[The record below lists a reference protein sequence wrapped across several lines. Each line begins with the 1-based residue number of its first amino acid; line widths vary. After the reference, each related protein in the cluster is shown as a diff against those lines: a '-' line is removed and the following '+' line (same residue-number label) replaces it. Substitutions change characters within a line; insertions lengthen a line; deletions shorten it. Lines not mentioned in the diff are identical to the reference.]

1 MSKGVIKESIYIYI
15 KMDKKLL
22 SLFNNIFNLSQQYQI
37 KDIYTPVTIE
47 KLEHDYNLED
57 KIEKY
62 VKKLGKAIEKA
73 NTEINPNFIKMYEIL
88 NVNKL

>member
-1 MSKGVIKESIYIYI
+1 
-15 KMDKKLL
+15 MDKKLL
-22 SLFNNIFNLSQQYQI
+22 RLFNTIFNLSQQYQI

>member
-1 MSKGVIKESIYIYI
+1 
-15 KMDKKLL
+15 MDKKLL
-22 SLFNNIFNLSQQYQI
+22 SLFNTIFNLSQQYQI

-73 NTEINPNFIKMYEIL
+73 KKANTEINPNFIKMYEIL
-88 NVNKL
+88 KRE